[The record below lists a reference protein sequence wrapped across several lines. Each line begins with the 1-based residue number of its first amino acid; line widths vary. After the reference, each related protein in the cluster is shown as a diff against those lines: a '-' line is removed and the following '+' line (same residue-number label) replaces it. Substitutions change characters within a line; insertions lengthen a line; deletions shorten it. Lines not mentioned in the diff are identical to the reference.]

1 MSSIESP
8 LPHGALRQLRHLY
21 LVAQPGEE
29 TEYVP
34 RLYFEVKVDL
44 SDVRSGFSET
54 RSVNAA
60 VEIYPLEPGDTVW
73 TRDMALEVDPARV
86 GTACPARVVLPRLPD
101 YVGPDYLQRMETL
114 FLSFLMRHFA
124 VPVFRNFALKLYS
137 RPGETLGDFRAR
149 CLELLSEPFR
159 QDLDAMHQTFL
170 RKLEQLRERYLV
182 PSGVVAGAKDFN
194 PARYDSSL
202 YSQMHRVTELVA
214 DLFIQTE
221 LTLDRTLDDP
231 PARAQGSTEIQA
243 RLSNTEVEARQE
255 IRGLVEH
262 YRDQVQTIDEYTVHP
277 NLKDLH
283 VVRSSILWLPREEVV
298 A

>member
-8 LPHGALRQLRHLY
+8 LADGPLRQLRHLY
-21 LVAQPGEE
+21 LAAPRGEE
-29 TEYVP
+29 TDYVP

-60 VEIYPLEPGDTVW
+60 LEIYPLEPGDMVW
-73 TRDMALEVDPARV
+73 TRDMALEVDPGRV

-101 YVGPDYLQRMETL
+101 YVDPDYVRRMETL
-114 FLSFLMRHFA
+114 FLSFLMRHFG

-137 RPGETLGDFRAR
+137 RPGETLGDFKAR

-159 QDLDAMHQTFL
+159 RDLDAMHQTFL

-182 PSGVVAGAKDFN
+182 WSGGVAAVKGFD
-194 PARYDSSL
+194 PANYDSSL

-214 DLFIQTE
+214 DLFVQTE
-221 LTLDRTLDDP
+221 LTLDRTLDDA
-231 PARAQGSTEIQA
+231 PARALAPTEIQA
-243 RLSNTEVEARQE
+243 RLSDIEAEARQE
-255 IRGLVEH
+255 IRRLVEH

-283 VVRSSILWLPREEVV
+283 VVRSSILWLPREEVPT
-298 A
+298 